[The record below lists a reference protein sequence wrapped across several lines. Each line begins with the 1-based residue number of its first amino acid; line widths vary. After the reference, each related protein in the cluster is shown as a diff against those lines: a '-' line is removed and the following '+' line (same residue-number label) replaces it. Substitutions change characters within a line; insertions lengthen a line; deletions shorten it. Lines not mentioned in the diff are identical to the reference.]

1 MIPAYQRS
9 ELEYDNRIKRRLN
22 KGLEKKYTNQQLI
35 KFQGQDARAD
45 DLFLSL
51 EKMLYL
57 IYALLQ
63 ESHTYLF
70 AIGTQ
75 SEEANRRER
84 HPLPPTPERP
94 QRGRQRLFP
103 TGEEI
108 GQHVQHAMEQNQR
121 SVVRTITGV
130 GSFRSQ
136 MGQLLKLGN
145 TLKEY
150 IKDISPRF
158 NYLDQEQVN
167 RLDQLIKMVYEIY
180 DDTLAFA
187 LQELQ
192 LARGIGANEE
202 LVASQQLIGEVNK
215 EVIQRLPALQQ
226 LIVNYN
232 PIVAPV
238 NAGSVNQNASGDG
251 YTLDAGNYLGQYV

>member
-1 MIPAYQRS
+1 
-9 ELEYDNRIKRRLN
+9 
-22 KGLEKKYTNQQLI
+22 
-35 KFQGQDARAD
+35 
-45 DLFLSL
+45 
-51 EKMLYL
+51 
-57 IYALLQ
+57 
-63 ESHTYLF
+63 
-70 AIGTQ
+70 
-75 SEEANRRER
+75 
-84 HPLPPTPERP
+84 
-94 QRGRQRLFP
+94 
-103 TGEEI
+103 
-108 GQHVQHAMEQNQR
+108 
-121 SVVRTITGV
+121 
-130 GSFRSQ
+130 

-150 IKDISPRF
+150 IKDLAPRF
-158 NYLDQEQVN
+158 NYLDQDQVN
-167 RLDQLIKMVYEIY
+167 RLDDLIKMVYDIY

-251 YTLDAGNYLGQYV
+251 YTLDAGTYLGQYV

>member
-9 ELEYDNRIKRRLN
+9 ELEYDNRIKRRLI

-35 KFQGQDARAD
+35 TFQGSNAQAD

-75 SEEANRRER
+75 SEEANRNATA
-84 HPLPPTPERP
+84 PLPPTPERP
-94 QRGRQRLFP
+94 APGRRRLFP
-103 TGEEI
+103 TGAEI
-108 GQHVQHAMEQNQR
+108 GEHVQHAMQQNQR
-121 SVVRTITGV
+121 AVVRTITGV
-130 GSFRSQ
+130 GSFRGQ

-145 TLKEY
+145 SLKVS
-150 IKDISPRF
+150 IKQITPILNSLS
-158 NYLDQEQVN
+158 LDQNN
-167 RLDQLIKMVYEIY
+167 RLDDLIKMVYTIY

-187 LQELQ
+187 LQELN
-192 LARGIGANEE
+192 LARGVGANEE
-202 LVASQQLIGEVNK
+202 LVASQQLLGEVNK
-215 EVIQRLPALQQ
+215 EVIQRLPQLQE

-232 PIVAPV
+232 PIQAPV
-238 NAGSVNQNASGDG
+238 NAGSVNQNASGTG
-251 YTLDAGNYLGQYV
+251 YTLDSGNYLGQYI